1 MTNILSADIQE
12 KILALEAAVK
22 GRLPN
27 MPMLLKEIHGALRK
41 DPDCVTL
48 LKEEQIAVLISGL
61 ERQTNTYI
69 VATVTKSKSAAS
81 ILKKLTADDL

>member
-1 MTNILSADIQE
+1 MTNTVSADMQE

-22 GRLPN
+22 QRLPN

-48 LKEEQIAVLISGL
+48 LTEQEIAVLISGL

-69 VATVTKSKSAAS
+69 VSTVTKSKSAAS
-81 ILKKLTADDL
+81 KLKTLTADDL